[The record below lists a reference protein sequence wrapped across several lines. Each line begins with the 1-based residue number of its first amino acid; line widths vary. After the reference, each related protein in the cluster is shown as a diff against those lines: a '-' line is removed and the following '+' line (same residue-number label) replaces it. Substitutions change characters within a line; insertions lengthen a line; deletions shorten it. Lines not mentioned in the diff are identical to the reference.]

1 MARHIIDHGGNMKI
15 SKLLSS
21 LVSIALFVSIAGCQ
35 NVDEKTAQA
44 DFDAFME
51 QEFIDTVES
60 DYLTYKTLIDDPEQY
75 DINVEEIEVNLGERL
90 DPENY
95 EDLMSESNESY
106 EEFKSFDYDSLSE
119 EQKDVYD
126 AYAYMMEIDEAL
138 CDKKFWY
145 YTPYFESMSGLHY
158 QLPTLF
164 ADWQVDNEQEV
175 QEMILLVED
184 VLDYVNG
191 AIEYT
196 KKQEEM
202 GLLMIDIDEVL
213 NYCQNIIDTAQD
225 SAVLSAMKETIQ
237 SLGLSNEVD
246 YIAQLEDAFYN
257 SFIPAYE
264 NIIAMLNE
272 FSQSAQNNEQ
282 GLASFENG
290 KEYFEILIK
299 QNTGL
304 DKDPLEIK
312 EMMEDAYQDHI
323 LSLQVYAYSNPDAV
337 NTFIQGTMPE
347 TGFNSYEEILE
358 FAKQNL
364 VNDFPEVNDLEYE
377 IKDVNEQIASDT
389 GVAAY
394 FQVPTL
400 DGNEKKQLRVN
411 PKGSDISS
419 IDTYMTVCHEGFP
432 GHMYQYGY
440 MYENVSSN
448 LIKGLAQF
456 NAYTEGYAVYAQYEA
471 LDYLTDIDPNLLTLY
486 AENEQAS
493 YCAVVA
499 ADIGI
504 HYEGYTLEQ
513 FTDYMSQSGFALDE
527 DSAKALYAQLQANP
541 AVFEPYY
548 VGNEVI
554 QDLKESAQ
562 EKLSEDFT
570 DKGFNQAILECGN
583 MPFEVVQRHVD
594 SYALGNVQA

>member
-35 NVDEKTAQA
+35 NVDEKTAHA

-95 EDLMSESNESY
+95 EDLMSEPNESY

-145 YTPYFESMSGLHY
+145 YTPYFESMSGLQY

-237 SLGLSNEVD
+237 SLGLSNETD
-246 YIAQLEDAFYN
+246 YIAQLEDAFNN

-272 FSQSAQNNEQ
+272 FSQSAQ
-282 GLASFENG
+282 
-290 KEYFEILIK
+290 
-299 QNTGL
+299 
-304 DKDPLEIK
+304 
-312 EMMEDAYQDHI
+312 
-323 LSLQVYAYSNPDAV
+323 
-337 NTFIQGTMPE
+337 
-347 TGFNSYEEILE
+347 
-358 FAKQNL
+358 
-364 VNDFPEVNDLEYE
+364 
-377 IKDVNEQIASDT
+377 
-389 GVAAY
+389 
-394 FQVPTL
+394 
-400 DGNEKKQLRVN
+400 
-411 PKGSDISS
+411 
-419 IDTYMTVCHEGFP
+419 
-432 GHMYQYGY
+432 
-440 MYENVSSN
+440 
-448 LIKGLAQF
+448 
-456 NAYTEGYAVYAQYEA
+456 
-471 LDYLTDIDPNLLTLY
+471 
-486 AENEQAS
+486 
-493 YCAVVA
+493 
-499 ADIGI
+499 
-504 HYEGYTLEQ
+504 
-513 FTDYMSQSGFALDE
+513 SG
-527 DSAKALYAQLQANP
+527 
-541 AVFEPYY
+541 
-548 VGNEVI
+548 
-554 QDLKESAQ
+554 
-562 EKLSEDFT
+562 
-570 DKGFNQAILECGN
+570 
-583 MPFEVVQRHVD
+583 R
-594 SYALGNVQA
+594 